1 MCKIKLQSSCKQNV
15 ILLTSKYLKRSNFR
29 EFRELWS
36 ISGKLIP
43 VQVLVK
49 TYSQKLSLV
58 KNNKYQNFQTFFKL
72 MSKKNIQK
80 APFCMHN
87 VSFAIQNS
95 NNSTAKLYR
104 PTKDYSQNI
113 LSKRSQL

>member
-1 MCKIKLQSSCKQNV
+1 
-15 ILLTSKYLKRSNFR
+15 
-29 EFRELWS
+29 
-36 ISGKLIP
+36 
-43 VQVLVK
+43 
-49 TYSQKLSLV
+49 
-58 KNNKYQNFQTFFKL
+58 